1 VPLAQFPVPTLD
13 PGAVTRGAVLSGPM
27 ALTLSRSGGPDD
39 PQLRDL
45 TIGGLLREVADQV
58 PERVALI
65 AGTPDPADR
74 REWTYTELVVD
85 AERAARAIRA
95 HFEPGER
102 LAVWAP
108 NVPEWMILEFGCA
121 MAGVILVTVN
131 PAFQA
136 RELRYVL
143 TQSRSAGLMVLP
155 EFRGNPMLA
164 TATEVQAECP
174 ELREVIRLDQWEDF
188 LSDGDAW
195 DGELV
200 DPDPMDP
207 CMIQYT
213 SGTTGFPK
221 GALLFHRGLV
231 NNGAHTADRMG
242 VSDGAVWVC
251 TMPLFHTGGCVL
263 GVLSGVSKRVTMVL
277 VEAFDPGLV
286 LELFD
291 TYGGMAMLGVPT
303 MLVAMLEHPDFA
315 SRDLSRVEAICS
327 GGSTVPAP
335 LVERFEKELGAPFTI
350 VFGQTELS
358 PVSSMTHATDTIV
371 DKATTI
377 GTPMPHVE
385 VKIIDPETGETVPV
399 GTIGEYCARGY
410 LVMHGYYEMP
420 DATAETIDADGWLHT
435 GDLAAM
441 DERGYLSIEGR
452 LKDMIIRGG
461 ENIYPREL
469 EELLFAH
476 DTVAEVAVVGLP
488 DDRWGEVV
496 AAFVRPAPDRT
507 IDKGELFA
515 YLREHLAPHKTPKHW
530 FEVNEFPLTGS
541 GKIQKFVL
549 RDQWVDGQ
557 WAEMA

>member
-1 VPLAQFPVPTLD
+1 
-13 PGAVTRGAVLSGPM
+13 M
-27 ALTLSRSGGPDD
+27 ALTLSYSGGPDD

-74 REWTYTELVVD
+74 REWTYAELVVD

-95 HFEPGER
+95 HFGPGER

-108 NVPEWMILEFGCA
+108 NLPEWMILEFGCA

-136 RELRYVL
+136 RELQYVL

-164 TATEVQAECP
+164 TATEVQPECP
-174 ELREVIRLDQWEDF
+174 DLREIIRLDQWEDF
-188 LSDGDAW
+188 LSDGDTW
-195 DGELV
+195 NGELV
-200 DPDPMDP
+200 DPDPLDP

-315 SRDLSRVEAICS
+315 SRDLSHVEAICS
-327 GGSTVPAP
+327 GGSTIPAP

-385 VKIIDPETGETVPV
+385 VKIIDPDTGEIVPV
-399 GTIGEYCARGY
+399 GTTGEYCARGY

-476 DTVAEVAVVGLP
+476 DTVAEVAVVGLS

-496 AAFVRPAPDRT
+496 AAFVRPAPRQT

-515 YLREHLAPHKTPKHW
+515 YLREHLAPHKTPKLW

-549 RDQWVDGQ
+549 RDQWIDGQ

>member
-1 VPLAQFPVPTLD
+1 
-13 PGAVTRGAVLSGPM
+13 M
-27 ALTLSRSGGPDD
+27 ALTLSHSSGPDD

-65 AGTPDPADR
+65 AGTPNPADR
-74 REWTYTELVVD
+74 REWTYAELVVD

-136 RELRYVL
+136 RELQYVL

-164 TATEVQAECP
+164 TATEVQPECP
-174 ELREVIRLDQWEDF
+174 DLREIIRLDQWEDF
-188 LSDGDAW
+188 LSDGDTW
-195 DGELV
+195 NGELV
-200 DPDPMDP
+200 DPDPLDP

-221 GALLFHRGLV
+221 GALLLHRGLV

-315 SRDLSRVEAICS
+315 SR
-327 GGSTVPAP
+327 
-335 LVERFEKELGAPFTI
+335 
-350 VFGQTELS
+350 QTELS

-385 VKIIDPETGETVPV
+385 VKIIDPDTGEIVPV
-399 GTIGEYCARGY
+399 GTTGEYCARGY

-469 EELLFAH
+469 EELLFAPSNH
-476 DTVAEVAVVGLP
+476 RQGRTLRIPAGAPGTPQDTETLVRGKRVPADRQRQDPEVRTAQDRQGVVIGRAMALALSHAWQA
-488 DDRWGEVV
+488 RILRAMTGE
-496 AAFVRPAPDRT
+496 F
-507 IDKGELFA
+507 
-515 YLREHLAPHKTPKHW
+515 
-530 FEVNEFPLTGS
+530 S
-541 GKIQKFVL
+541 
-549 RDQWVDGQ
+549 
-557 WAEMA
+557 

>member
-1 VPLAQFPVPTLD
+1 MSLTMSQT
-13 PGAVTRGAVLSGPM
+13 SGP
-27 ALTLSRSGGPDD
+27 TEP
-39 PQLRDL
+39 PLRDL
-45 TIGGLLREVADQV
+45 TIGGLLREVASDV
-58 PERVALI
+58 PDRVALI
-65 AGTPDPADR
+65 AGTPDPDNR
-74 REWTYTELVVD
+74 REWTYADLLVD

-95 HFEPGER
+95 HFQVGER
-102 LAVWAP
+102 VAVWAP

-136 RELRYVL
+136 RELQYVL
-143 TQSRSAGLMVLP
+143 TQSRSAGLIVLP

-164 TATEVQAECP
+164 TATDVQPGCP
-174 ELREVIRLDQWEDF
+174 DLREIIRLDEWEAF
-188 LSDGDAW
+188 LADGDDW

-200 DPDPMDP
+200 DPDPMDA

-242 VSDGAVWVC
+242 VSDGAVWIC

-263 GVLSGVSKRVTMVL
+263 GVLSGVSKRVTLVL

-291 TYGGMAMLGVPT
+291 TYGGATMLGVPT

-315 SRDLSRVEAICS
+315 TSDLSNVEAVCS

-358 PVSSMTHATDTIV
+358 PVSSMTQTFDTII
-371 DKATTI
+371 DKANTI
-377 GTPMPHVE
+377 GPAMPHVE
-385 VKIIDPETGETVPV
+385 VKIVDPETGETVPV

-435 GDLAAM
+435 GDLASM

-476 DTVAEVAVVGLP
+476 PTVAEVAVVGLP
-488 DDRWGEVV
+488 DDRWGEVIS
-496 AAFVRPAPDRT
+496 AFVRPAPGEVIDR
-507 IDKGELFA
+507 GELFA
-515 YLREHLAPHKTPKHW
+515 YLREHLAPHKTPRHW
-530 FEVNEFPLTGS
+530 FQVDEFPLTGS

-557 WAEMA
+557 WTELA